1 MQEPKMTKP
10 HPIRPRPSPSE
21 EGYILIAVIFM
32 LALLIVAMSIAVPNI
47 SKQIER
53 DREVETMHR
62 GKQYV
67 RALKLYYKKFGNYPM
82 NVDALVNTNQIR
94 FLRKKYIDPSTGKD
108 EWKPIHMGEQK
119 QPTAFGF
126 FGKPMASQLMGGMG
140 ANCGMSGLN
149 SSGLGSPDSSN
160 SSFSSSNPSSSSLS
174 SSSLG
179 SSGLNSSMGMGTS
192 TPIGGCPTDSSSTAG
207 GSGASGNSSDPSN
220 PSNPNNG
227 TPGANGSP
235 TDTSGSSTG
244 GTDSSSSGGSS
255 SSGSSSGSLSTS
267 SLGGSSSGIG
277 GQTFGGGGII
287 GFSPGSP
294 KKTILLYKK
303 QNHYNKWEFVY
314 DPAQDQTIQIGGGP
328 TGLQQSG
335 SMPGSNGIGG
345 TGFGGISGNTG
356 SGISGLS
363 NSNSGSTDSGTNGSG
378 SNGSG
383 SGSGSSSGSDS
394 GSNSGSNPSSPPQ

>member
-21 EGYILIAVIFM
+21 EGYILIAVIFL

-149 SSGLGSPDSSN
+149 SSGLGSPTLVTPVSALQ
-160 SSFSSSNPSSSSLS
+160 PWLLQLS

-179 SSGLNSSMGMGTS
+179 SSGLNSSMGMGTNS
-192 TPIGGCPTDSSSTAG
+192 PIGGCPTDSSSH
-207 GSGASGNSSDPSN
+207 SRRVRR
-220 PSNPNNG
+220 
-227 TPGANGSP
+227 
-235 TDTSGSSTG
+235 
-244 GTDSSSSGGSS
+244 
-255 SSGSSSGSLSTS
+255 
-267 SLGGSSSGIG
+267 IR
-277 GQTFGGGGII
+277 QF
-287 GFSPGSP
+287 
-294 KKTILLYKK
+294 
-303 QNHYNKWEFVY
+303 Q
-314 DPAQDQTIQIGGGP
+314 
-328 TGLQQSG
+328 
-335 SMPGSNGIGG
+335 
-345 TGFGGISGNTG
+345 
-356 SGISGLS
+356 
-363 NSNSGSTDSGTNGSG
+363 
-378 SNGSG
+378 
-383 SGSGSSSGSDS
+383 
-394 GSNSGSNPSSPPQ
+394 